1 MTWYPDDAMVLLGRL
16 AIASLLGGLIG
27 LERDLHG
34 RAAGLRTHLLVSLGS
49 AAFMVL
55 SEIVA
60 QSGAGHSFVSDPG
73 RIAAQIVTGI
83 GFLGAGV
90 ILKEGISVRGLTTA
104 ACLWMVAA
112 VGMAAGAGQ
121 YFLAVATTCIAL
133 VSLIGLKA
141 FERIYPKDYYR
152 TLLVRT
158 DIDVEAR
165 RVIDLVK
172 KQGVTIVSCEIE
184 RDYRASVSEV
194 RLGLRFFHRG
204 ITDKRS
210 HALFAVLEASD
221 LGVQRLRWRRT

>member
-1 MTWYPDDAMVLLGRL
+1 MVWIPDNALDLLLRL
-16 AIASLLGGLIG
+16 GVASLLGGLVG

-49 AAFMVL
+49 ATFMVL
-55 SEIVA
+55 SELVA
-60 QSGAGHSFVSDPG
+60 RSGAGGAFVSDPG

-90 ILKEGISVRGLTTA
+90 ILKEGINVRGLTTA
-104 ACLWMVAA
+104 ACLWMVAG
-112 VGMAAGAGQ
+112 VGMAAGSGH
-121 YFLAVATTCIAL
+121 YYLAVITTVIAL
-133 VSLIGLKA
+133 VSLVGLKA

-158 DIDVEAR
+158 PVDVEAR

-172 KQGVTIVSCEIE
+172 QQDVTIISCDIE
-184 RDYRASVSEV
+184 RDYAAAVSEV

-210 HALFAVLEASD
+210 HALFSALEASD
-221 LGVQRLRWRRT
+221 LGVLRARWRKT